1 MLGALAAGADV
12 IAAARG
18 ASLGAIMGALTAR
31 EAPGKTAVKSPK
43 EKMGKM
49 TAVARAASKGAV
61 KGALAVKRE
70 KAAGK
75 EAAPAAPAP
84 ETREKAQE
92 KPAPAAKTPSA
103 PAASPET
110 ASSSEPDIVTAA
122 ASGASQ
128 GAILGAHS
136 SGGDVSSAARA
147 ASAGAVEGTRSSG
160 GDAGAAARGSS
171 QGAILGAISAGAD
184 VGAAS
189 QGSSQGA
196 IEGAKSSGA
205 DLGLAA
211 QSASRGAA
219 EGASASGANVNSV
232 VRSSMAGI
240 YRGAQATGADVGS
253 VSRSASLGFLSGGGG
268 KVSNQQVKAAM
279 DMAMN
284 DILGGAKG
292 SGKEG
297 SVVGQS
303 LLEGILKKI
312 FASSEEDDDSPSKLK
327 AIGDY
332 LGGNVSSI
340 LDSPFLLPMLLFG
353 MVISLGLPLVNAI
366 APAEGLTSSRLRSLS
381 GEGDED
387 GAGESADAKGKKAK
401 TSLQRLILKIGGS
414 ARSLFEGGGDD
425 TVHRLAMAGF
435 NSPDHIARFHGSRLT
450 LAAGL
455 AFAGSAAALVLGQP
469 VVKMILFA
477 AVGLLAGMVLPTFWL
492 GRRIS
497 SRREKI
503 SASLPNMVDL
513 LVVCVEA
520 GLGIDAAM
528 SRVGAE
534 LQISAPEL
542 GQELT
547 ILGRELSAGQ
557 SHEQAFTRLSW
568 RIGIDDV
575 ENLTSML
582 TQAERF
588 GTSIAVSL
596 RVFSD
601 SYRTARRQRIEEAA
615 AKTTVK
621 LLFPLVFF
629 IFPSIFAILL
639 GPAVVNIATGGLK

>member
-1 MLGALAAGADV
+1 
-12 IAAARG
+12 
-18 ASLGAIMGALTAR
+18 
-31 EAPGKTAVKSPK
+31 
-43 EKMGKM
+43 
-49 TAVARAASKGAV
+49 
-61 KGALAVKRE
+61 
-70 KAAGK
+70 
-75 EAAPAAPAP
+75 
-84 ETREKAQE
+84 
-92 KPAPAAKTPSA
+92 
-103 PAASPET
+103 
-110 ASSSEPDIVTAA
+110 
-122 ASGASQ
+122 
-128 GAILGAHS
+128 
-136 SGGDVSSAARA
+136 
-147 ASAGAVEGTRSSG
+147 
-160 GDAGAAARGSS
+160 
-171 QGAILGAISAGAD
+171 
-184 VGAAS
+184 
-189 QGSSQGA
+189 
-196 IEGAKSSGA
+196 
-205 DLGLAA
+205 
-211 QSASRGAA
+211 
-219 EGASASGANVNSV
+219 
-232 VRSSMAGI
+232 
-240 YRGAQATGADVGS
+240 
-253 VSRSASLGFLSGGGG
+253 
-268 KVSNQQVKAAM
+268 M

-284 DILGGAKG
+284 DILGGAKI
-292 SGKEG
+292 SGDTG
-297 SVVGQS
+297 TVVVQS
-303 LLEGILKKI
+303 LLESILKKI
-312 FASSEEDDDSPSKLK
+312 FTSSGEDNDSPSKFK
-327 AIGDY
+327 AVGDY
-332 LGGNVSSI
+332 LGENVSSI
-340 LDSPFLLPMLLFG
+340 LESSFLLPMLLFG
-353 MVISLGLPLVNAI
+353 MVISLGLPLVNAFT
-366 APAEGLTSSRLRSLS
+366 PAEGPISSRLRDLS
-381 GEGDED
+381 GEED
-387 GAGESADAKGKKAK
+387 GAKESAGAKGKKAE
-401 TSLQRLILKIGGS
+401 TSLQKLILKIGSS

-425 TVHRLAMAGF
+425 TVHRLALAGF

-450 LAAGL
+450 LAGGL
-455 AFAGSAAALVLGQP
+455 AFAGSVAALVLGQP

-503 SASLPNMVDL
+503 AASLPNMVDL

-528 SRVGAE
+528 SRVGQE
-534 LQISAPEL
+534 LLISAPEL

-547 ILGRELSAGQ
+547 TLGRELSAGH